1 MDFDEFN
8 YLDRKRSPLDWR
20 DPLPI
25 CASDCKV
32 IINGGAKEYSIHLEV
47 ACRSSKFFFK
57 VAAGISQP
65 AENTPPLVPPASDGD
80 VQLKMQ
86 DGTTARIGRV
96 TGTLMELKEQV
107 NKTLGISGHRQRL
120 FYRKA
125 QGADVELDED
135 WRTMTSYGV
144 KRGDTVMLVVREPWQ
159 RTETADSGKCQTK
172 TLHFALPEV
181 CVGVFET
188 VLDYMYRFHRD
199 PRAEHTLPD
208 LSAESALGALWLA
221 GRLEMPELQEQ
232 VVEHLQGKVTEQS
245 AHAYLPAAV
254 RLGLVKVREA
264 AMRLAAAGLGGMTA
278 GACDGLPLEA
288 MEQLLGMAEESG
300 VGAEARDRVLALFL
314 RAYDGGE
321 RLDEEAYRRL
331 MRRHSASSA
340 RSDADGRA
348 EGGEGADAA
357 DGEGVGAE
365 DALLL
370 LDMALRC
377 AHRARTPRRV
387 PRRALRR
394 AGEGEGG

>member
-1 MDFDEFN
+1 
-8 YLDRKRSPLDWR
+8 
-20 DPLPI
+20 
-25 CASDCKV
+25 
-32 IINGGAKEYSIHLEV
+32 
-47 ACRSSKFFFK
+47 
-57 VAAGISQP
+57 
-65 AENTPPLVPPASDGD
+65 
-80 VQLKMQ
+80 
-86 DGTTARIGRV
+86 
-96 TGTLMELKEQV
+96 MELKEQV
-107 NKTLGISGHRQRL
+107 NKTLGVSEHRQRL

-135 WRTMTSYGV
+135 WRTVASYGV

-159 RTETADSGKCQTK
+159 RTESADAENGQT
-172 TLHFALPEV
+172 TTVRLTLPEA
-181 CVGVFET
+181 CVEVFEA
-188 VLDYMYRFHRD
+188 VLDYMYLVHRD

-208 LSAESALGALWLA
+208 LSPESALGALWLA

-232 VVEHLQGKVTEQS
+232 VVENLQGAVTEQS

-264 AMRLAAAGLGGMTA
+264 TMRLAAAGLGEMAA
-278 GACDGLPLEA
+278 GTCDGLPLEA
-288 MEQLLGMAEESG
+288 VEQLLGMAEDSG
-300 VGAEARDRVLALFL
+300 VGVELRDRVLALFL

-340 RSDADGRA
+340 RGDADGRT
-348 EGGEGADAA
+348 EGGEGANAA

-377 AHRARTPRRV
+377 AHARARC
-387 PRRALRR
+387 A
-394 AGEGEGG
+394 AGRGARGRGWEGEMTG